1 MTTTV
6 STEAAD
12 AERELDREACDA
24 LLALAGMPPI
34 PDRAA
39 GVHDN
44 IREMRRLAALVR
56 EVVADDVEPAAIF
69 DQMAMVRSS

>member
-6 STEAAD
+6 STEVAD
-12 AERELDREACDA
+12 AELDREACDA
-24 LLALAGMPPI
+24 LLALAGMPLI

-69 DQMAMVRSS
+69 DPMAMVRLP

>member
-1 MTTTV
+1 MTLIFDD
-6 STEAAD
+6 APD
-12 AERELDREACDA
+12 AERDRDACAA
-24 LLALAGMPPI
+24 LLALAGMPLI

-39 GVHDN
+39 GVYDN

-69 DQMAMVRSS
+69 DLPAVVRSA

>member
-1 MTTTV
+1 
-6 STEAAD
+6 
-12 AERELDREACDA
+12 